1 MFFPLFIPKHF
12 FGPFSNTLWQ
22 KLVFAE
28 KNKVFTNSVK
38 MNKNAKVTETFW
50 FLDEKME
57 KEIVK
62 EMFSQFCHSV
72 IVP

>member
-1 MFFPLFIPKHF
+1 
-12 FGPFSNTLWQ
+12 
-22 KLVFAE
+22 
-28 KNKVFTNSVK
+28 